1 MVVTSHWFAVGF
13 PAVET
18 RGMTDRLSKNEIRK
32 DAVQNTVEATVNTV
46 SEVGGILSGAIKGVV
61 GAVGNLA
68 TEVFEIRDA
77 ARKAQAA
84 HGVDEE

>member
-1 MVVTSHWFAVGF
+1 MADS
-13 PAVET
+13 
-18 RGMTDRLSKNEIRK
+18 LSKNEIRK
-32 DAVQNTVEATVNTV
+32 DAIQNTVEATVGTV
-46 SEVGGILSGAIKGVV
+46 TEVGGILSGAVKGVV

-84 HGVDEE
+84 HSDDED

>member
-1 MVVTSHWFAVGF
+1 MPDS
-13 PAVET
+13 
-18 RGMTDRLSKNEIRK
+18 LSKNEIRK
-32 DAVQNTVEATVNTV
+32 DAVQNTVEATVTTV
-46 SEVGGILSGAIKGVV
+46 SQVGGIVVGAVKDVV

-84 HGVDEE
+84 HAEDDAE

>member
-1 MVVTSHWFAVGF
+1 MPDS
-13 PAVET
+13 
-18 RGMTDRLSKNEIRK
+18 LSKNEIRK
-32 DAVQNTVEATVNTV
+32 DAIQNTVEATVNTV
-46 SEVGGILSGAIKGVV
+46 SEVGGILSGAVKGVV

-84 HGVDEE
+84 HGTNDDAE

>member
-1 MVVTSHWFAVGF
+1 MPDS
-13 PAVET
+13 
-18 RGMTDRLSKNEIRK
+18 LSKTEIRK
-32 DAVQNTVEATVNTV
+32 DAIQNTVEATVTTV
-46 SEVGGILSGAIKGVV
+46 SQVGGIVAGAVKDVV

-84 HGVDEE
+84 NGEDDE